1 MAFRALLRY
10 LVAVAGHAV
19 EEWLGRSEVDVRD
32 EVPGRCVVKRALV
45 LSGGSIKGAFQAG
58 AVAEILEDGFVPD
71 AIYGTSVG
79 SLNGGFMAERAG
91 RAAARGEEPD
101 WPAIGADLETFWRSE
116 VSSFSKVGRAR
127 SPFELFW
134 QVFRTRFDGLI
145 DTTPLQRLVRE
156 VLDVENLR
164 KSPVEFSTCAVNVAD
179 GRLRYATPED
189 PNILDYIVA
198 STAVPITMPIKR
210 VGGEPFVDGG
220 IREVAPLDRACD
232 DGADSVVCVVC
243 DPEELGAVS
252 FDLGDLRPLSQRLM
266 TIVVNELVND
276 DLKRFREINE
286 MVLARGGVPTEGPL
300 AGKRYIPIV
309 CIRPRRPIPLDLE
322 RFTPEQIDQVLKLG
336 RRVAREILDASAPE
350 WRTPS
355 P

>member
-1 MAFRALLRY
+1 MAFYAFLKHLMGIAGYMTEELL
-10 LVAVAGHAV
+10 GHSEQKV
-19 EEWLGRSEVDVRD
+19 EEGEG
-32 EVPGRCVVKRALV
+32 EGCTMKRALV

-91 RAAARGEEPD
+91 RAAVRGEEPD
-101 WPAIGADLETFWRSE
+101 WPAIGADLEAFWRNE
-116 VSSFSKVGRAR
+116 VSSFSQVGRAR

-145 DTTPLQRLVRE
+145 NTTPLQRLVTE
-156 VLDVENLR
+156 VLDADNLR
-164 KSPVEFSTCAVNVAD
+164 SSPVAFSACAVNVAD

-189 PNILDYIVA
+189 PNILDYIIA
-198 STAVPITMPIKR
+198 SAAIPITMPIKY

-220 IREVAPLDRACD
+220 IREVAPLDQACE

-252 FDLGDLRPLSQRLM
+252 FDLGDLRPLSERLM
-266 TIVVNELVND
+266 TIVVNELVNN
-276 DLKRFREINE
+276 DLKRFHEINE
-286 MVLARGGVPTEGPL
+286 MVLARGRAPAEGPL
-300 AGKRYIPIV
+300 ADKRYIPIV
-309 CIRPRRPIPLDLE
+309 CIRPRRTIPLDLE

-336 RRVAREILDASAPE
+336 RRVAREILDASSPE
-350 WRTPS
+350 WRTS
-355 P
+355 DA